1 MMCRK
6 TRMVT
11 ISDSH
16 STEGVPVP
24 NLRSRVVGL
33 GSFLPPRVVTNDDL
47 TKFMDTSD
55 EWIVQRTGIRERRWV
70 EGETSTSDLALEAT
84 RRALDSAGIAPEDLD
99 MIFLATLSPDHFF
112 PGSAV
117 FLQTKLGLA
126 GIPAID
132 VRQQCTG
139 FIYAMSM
146 ADQYIRTG
154 SAQRV
159 LVVGS
164 EVHSKGLEK
173 DTRGRDVTVLFGDG
187 AGAVVL
193 EATEVADPD
202 TDSHLYSTHLYADGA
217 YARELWVPA
226 VSTAFD
232 EEIVD
237 QRMLDRGDQYPKMNG
252 RQVFVNAVKR
262 MPEAVHTALAQN
274 GYQVDDVDLFVFHQ
288 ANLRINEAVAK
299 HLGASEEKVFN
310 TIEKYANTTAA
321 TIPIGLDEAVKA
333 GKLEPGMLV
342 AFAAFG
348 SGFTWGSALLRW

>member
-1 MMCRK
+1 LA
-6 TRMVT
+6 
-11 ISDSH
+11 
-16 STEGVPVP
+16 
-24 NLRSRVVGL
+24 NLRSRITGL
-33 GSFLPPRVVTNDDL
+33 GTYLPPRVVTNDDL
-47 TKFMDTSD
+47 AGMMDTSD

-70 EGETSTSDLALEAT
+70 EGTTSTSDLAVEAAQ
-84 RRALDSAGIAPEDLD
+84 RALDSAGMAAEELD

-154 SAQRV
+154 AARKI

-173 DTRGRDVTVLFGDG
+173 STRGRDVTVLFGDG
-187 AGAVVL
+187 AGAVIV
-193 EATEVADPD
+193 EPTEVEDP
-202 TDSHLYSTHLYADGA
+202 TRDSHLLSTHLFADGA
-217 YARELWVPA
+217 FAEELWVPA
-226 VSTAFD
+226 VSTAYD

-252 RQVFVNAVKR
+252 KHVFVHAVKR
-262 MPEAVHTALAQN
+262 MPEAVITALETN
-274 GYQVDDVDLFVFHQ
+274 GYGVEDVDLFVFHQ
-288 ANLRINEAVAK
+288 ANLRINEAVA
-299 HLGASEEKVFN
+299 HRLGAPEERVFN
-310 TIEKYANTTAA
+310 TIQRYANTTAA

-333 GKLEPGMLV
+333 GKLEEGMLV
-342 AFAAFG
+342 ASAAFG
-348 SGFTWGSALLRW
+348 SGFTWASALLRW